1 MANNCFNYI
10 QVFGSEKGMKMFYD
24 NLLKNRYEDE
34 FVVVGI
40 SDFSKDPTNLEF
52 SAESKWSPPKDKL
65 QSLSKDYNL
74 VIECEYDEWGSD
86 IAGKFGFDKGEL
98 VFNLEFG
105 YLEGKYHFE
114 EWNDFLESEAI
125 PRLDDCESFNE
136 FMDMFHFVN
145 AKEHAE
151 LVEIYREHVTR

>member
-10 QVFGSEKGMKMFYD
+10 QAFGSERGMGMFYD
-24 NLLKNRYEDE
+24 NLIKNRYQNHFE
-34 FVVVGI
+34 VVGL
-40 SDFSKDPTNLEF
+40 SDFSKDPTSLEF
-52 SAESKWSPPKDKL
+52 SAESRWSPPKEKL

-86 IAGKFGFDKGEL
+86 IAGKFGFDKGKL

-105 YLEGKYHFE
+105 YLEGRYHFL
-114 EWNDFLESEAI
+114 EWSDFLESEAI

-136 FMDMFHFVN
+136 FIGMFDFVS
-145 AKEHAE
+145 ADEHAE
-151 LVEIYREHVTR
+151 LVEIYREHVTK